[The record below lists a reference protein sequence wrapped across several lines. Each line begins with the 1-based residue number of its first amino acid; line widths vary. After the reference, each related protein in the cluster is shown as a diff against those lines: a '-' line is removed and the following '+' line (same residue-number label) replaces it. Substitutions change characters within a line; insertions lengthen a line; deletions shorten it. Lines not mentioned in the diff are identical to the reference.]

1 MLTIATERESNVA
14 NYTDSIEKLIESLIK
29 LPGIGRRSA
38 ERIVNYILGVSKD
51 EIKNLSDAINKVKEN
66 VRFCKVCNN
75 LSEQDLCK
83 ICNDLR
89 RQKDVICIVEK
100 ASDVTAIEKAGI
112 FSGVYH
118 VLLGSIAPLEG
129 RGPSDLKIE
138 GLLERI
144 RQNHIKE
151 VIIAT
156 DADTEGETTAMYL
169 TKIIKPLGV
178 SLSRIGLGLPVGSN
192 LEYADATTI
201 SKSIES
207 RRTI

>member
-1 MLTIATERESNVA
+1 MA
-14 NYTDSIEKLIESLIK
+14 NYTDSIEKLIDGLIK

-38 ERIVNYILGVSKD
+38 ERIVNYILGASKD
-51 EIKNLSDAINKVKEN
+51 EIKNLSEAVNKVKEN
-66 VRFCKVCNN
+66 VRFCRICNN
-75 LSEQDLCK
+75 LSEQELCK
-83 ICNDLR
+83 ICNDSR
-89 RQKDVICIVEK
+89 RQKDIICIVEK
-100 ASDVTAIEKAGI
+100 PTDVTAIEKAGN

-138 GLLERI
+138 GLLQRL
-144 RQNHIKE
+144 RQNSIKE

-169 TKIIKPLGV
+169 TKLIKPLGV
-178 SLSRIGLGLPVGSN
+178 NVSRIGLGLPVGSN
-192 LEYADATTI
+192 LEYADSTTI
-201 SKSIES
+201 SKSLES

>member
-1 MLTIATERESNVA
+1 MA
-14 NYTDSIEKLIESLIK
+14 NYTDSIEKLIDGLIK

-38 ERIVNYILGVSKD
+38 ERIVSYILGASKE
-51 EIKNLSDAINKVKEN
+51 EIKNLSEAVNKVKEN
-66 VRFCKVCNN
+66 VRFCRICNN
-75 LSEQDLCK
+75 LSEQELCK
-83 ICNDLR
+83 ICNDSR
-89 RQKDVICIVEK
+89 RQKDIICIVEK
-100 ASDVTAIEKAGI
+100 PTDVTAIEKAGN

-138 GLLERI
+138 GLLQRL
-144 RQNHIKE
+144 RQNSIKE

-169 TKIIKPLGV
+169 TKLIKPLGV
-178 SLSRIGLGLPVGSN
+178 NVSRIGLGLPVGSN
-192 LEYADATTI
+192 LEYADSTTI
-201 SKSIES
+201 SKSLES

>member
-1 MLTIATERESNVA
+1 MA
-14 NYTDSIEKLIESLIK
+14 NYTDSIEKLIDGLIK

-38 ERIVNYILGVSKD
+38 ERIVNYILGASKE
-51 EIKNLSDAINKVKEN
+51 EIKNLSEAVNKVKEN
-66 VRFCKVCNN
+66 VRFCRICNN
-75 LSEQDLCK
+75 LSEQELCK
-83 ICNDLR
+83 ICNDSR
-89 RQKDVICIVEK
+89 RQKDIICIVEK
-100 ASDVTAIEKAGI
+100 PTDVTAIEKAGN

-138 GLLERI
+138 GLLQRL
-144 RQNHIKE
+144 RQNSIKE

-169 TKIIKPLGV
+169 TKLIKPLGV
-178 SLSRIGLGLPVGSN
+178 NVSRIGLGLPVGSN
-192 LEYADATTI
+192 LEYADSTTI
-201 SKSIES
+201 SKSLES